1 MDRIKTIDSLRFY
14 GALGILFA
22 HFPAFGS
29 SWLAVKLHDVLVYT
43 SAPYLMVELFF
54 CVSGFLITRIIIQE
68 KIKGTFHFGKFFF
81 RRSLRIL
88 PLYILT
94 LLVVGIVFSE
104 DVGMLW
110 QLTYTSNFLYIFKG
124 DFGPLAHTWSLA
136 VEEHFYLLWPL
147 LMCFFSVKTGKWVAG
162 FIIPIL
168 AITFSVIIILATGYD
183 EGGRWLYY
191 GTPSRMLALSVGC
204 YLAFIEKD
212 IISMAKW
219 KFTLLIIAGS
229 GLFFLNVYLGGIRFL
244 PDLPYYFRQYI
255 LFAILSFIIIS
266 FMIRMNY
273 SHGQGLVNLVFK
285 NKLATYMGQMIY
297 GIYLF
302 HYPVIY
308 FLGYSDL
315 QHTGPAP
322 ISVCLVALAS
332 TIGLA
337 IVSFH
342 FIESPLL
349 AKRKW
354 LEEKLFN
361 SSKNKIGFQIKKNKS
376 LYLINYKPS
385 MHSRQM

>member
-54 CVSGFLITRIIIQE
+54 CVSGFLITRIIITE
-68 KIKGTFHFGKFFF
+68 KLKGTFHFGKFFF
-81 RRSLRIL
+81 RRSLRIV
-88 PLYILT
+88 PLYVLT
-94 LLVVGIVFSE
+94 LLAVGFIFNE
-104 DVGMLW
+104 DVGMQW

-136 VEEHFYLLWPL
+136 VEEHFYLIWPL
-147 LMCFFSVKTGKWVAG
+147 LMCFLSIKTGKLVSG
-162 FIIPIL
+162 FIIPVI
-168 AITFSVIIILATGYD
+168 AITFSVFIILATGYD

-212 IISMAKW
+212 IIAMAKW
-219 KFTLLIIAGS
+219 KFAILIAVGL
-229 GLFFLNVYLGGIRFL
+229 GLFSVNVYLGGIRFL

-255 LFAILSFIIIS
+255 LFAVLSFIIIS

-273 SHGQGLVNLVFK
+273 SHGKGMVNLIFR

-308 FLGYSDL
+308 YLGYSDL
-315 QHTGPAP
+315 QHSGPAP
-322 ISVCLVALAS
+322 LWVCLSALLI
-332 TIGLA
+332 TLGLA
-337 IVSFH
+337 MISFH

-349 AKRKW
+349 SKRKW
-354 LEEKLFN
+354 LENKLFN
-361 SSKNKIGFQIKKNKS
+361 PMENKKMVI
-376 LYLINYKPS
+376 
-385 MHSRQM
+385 